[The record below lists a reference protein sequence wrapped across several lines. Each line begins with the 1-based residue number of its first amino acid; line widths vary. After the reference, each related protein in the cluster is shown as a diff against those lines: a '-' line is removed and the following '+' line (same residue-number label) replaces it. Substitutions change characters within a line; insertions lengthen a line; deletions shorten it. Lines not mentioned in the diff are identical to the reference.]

1 LPEIRTGS
9 SFRQLPTLEQTVRYG
24 LRFPIVLTLALAGVY
39 GCGDD
44 VTDPDAFL
52 ESAEAEAVMLSAE
65 QLPMLPDLLASAT
78 PASRRDEAVLLRAQE
93 LWAQG
98 SVADDR
104 AGARRRLAVR
114 YALPVLGES
123 VSGEEWTA
131 AREGLEDWIVTVE
144 RLLDR
149 LALPEVEERIL
160 AARRYLEWSDGSA
173 AEPRRQRYYLLLGM
187 SELVETTPRWVARRL
202 VGEAHRAVARAETAH
217 ETASEPGEGPERPLS
232 ERTLERAQRL
242 KDWADRAVVEG
253 EYLLAIQRAYYA
265 IQLVEGP

>member
-1 LPEIRTGS
+1 M
-9 SFRQLPTLEQTVRYG
+9 RYG
-24 LRFPIVLTLALAGVY
+24 LRFPIVLTLVLAGLY

-65 QLPMLPDLLASAT
+65 QLPMLPDLLATAV
-78 PASRRDEAVLLRAQE
+78 PESRRDEAVILRAQE
-93 LWAQG
+93 LWAEG
-98 SVADDR
+98 TVTDDR
-104 AGARRRLAVR
+104 AAARRRLAVR
-114 YALPVLGES
+114 YALPVLTES
-123 VSGEEWTA
+123 VSDEEWSA
-131 AREGLEDWIVTVE
+131 AREGLEDWIFTVE
-144 RLLDR
+144 RLLQR
-149 LALPEVEERIL
+149 LVLPDVEERIA

-173 AEPRRQRYYLLLGM
+173 TDPRRQRYYLLLGM

-202 VGEAHRAVARAETAH
+202 VGEAHAAVSRAEAGRAPESGQAAEAGEAR
-217 ETASEPGEGPERPLS
+217 ETPLS

-242 KDWADRAVVEG
+242 KDWAERAVVEG